1 MGIPVVTVVV
11 IAISYGIG
19 VNVMLGAQCAALPEL
34 FGARHRYIG
43 VAIAREFSA
52 IIAGGIAPFVGALLL
67 GWFSNSW
74 IPLAMYVVVLTSIT
88 LYTTFVTPET
98 RAPTSCHPS
107 LRDIPYTASHLARSV
122 VMGIARIPI
131 VRGPVPVVQ
140 QGQEASS
147 GPVGLILT
155 RQGIPVLEGTSSE
168 GVAKGTKSGDDAG
181 RREVGQSEL

>member
-88 LYTTFVTPET
+88 LYTTFVTP
-98 RAPTSCHPS
+98 RP
-107 LRDIPYTASHLARSV
+107 
-122 VMGIARIPI
+122 
-131 VRGPVPVVQ
+131 
-140 QGQEASS
+140 
-147 GPVGLILT
+147 
-155 RQGIPVLEGTSSE
+155 
-168 GVAKGTKSGDDAG
+168 G
-181 RREVGQSEL
+181 RRQAATRPCVTSHIPQAISRGASLWALPVSPLCADLSRSCSRVKRPAAARWV

>member
-1 MGIPVVTVVV
+1 MGNPVVTVVV

-98 RAPTSCHPS
+98 RARDCASRDAIQDTPNQVATRPEPLATSYRVADKLP
-107 LRDIPYTASHLARSV
+107 
-122 VMGIARIPI
+122 
-131 VRGPVPVVQ
+131 PVP
-140 QGQEASS
+140 A
-147 GPVGLILT
+147 
-155 RQGIPVLEGTSSE
+155 
-168 GVAKGTKSGDDAG
+168 
-181 RREVGQSEL
+181 